1 VNQLIESRQFFG
13 VNAPLFAWVAAGLLL
28 LFAASAIITLLI
40 KIRFLRA
47 SCNSV
52 SKLLTEMR
60 RPTVGAGLSLSEI
73 EGLREH
79 FGKRLF
85 LVSIWTQLEHKLIR
99 RHGGSGDEYWL
110 SVPASEVLHSSAVT
124 DSQLNR
130 EWYEAIPGILSGTGL
145 LVTFIAILVALMH
158 VRLEGNQ
165 VKGLDLLIG
174 GLSGKFV
181 SSIAALFAATL
192 FVIIEKQL
200 FHSLDRSI
208 SKLADSVADIVPILT
223 PTHLLVELSKDMGE
237 QSVAFRSFNADLSG
251 RLKQSFSES
260 MGPTLERMVTTIE
273 DMNNL
278 LRAAEAAKTDTLS
291 ESLAGMI
298 SRLEASLAQSLS
310 KMGEQFTSSLSG
322 NTMTQFSKLAESL
335 GGAAA
340 VLEQMNTHN
349 QATQTA
355 LTELVSFAKDSAVEQ
370 MALGKT
376 QVEDLT
382 NVLRS
387 MLVQIEQA
395 TGSSV
400 NNMGAAL
407 TAMMADLSSKVVE
420 LNEQTR
426 ASMTQTTQAS
436 TEAAKS
442 VLKDASD
449 WSETSKERLAAL
461 FDKLANQLTSTDRLK
476 ESLDKSATQFIGA
489 ASQFNSIIA
498 KLQQVSTDAGVCTTA
513 MSGAAKAVKD
523 SQEGLQR
530 VAGLSSTQVENL
542 SMAGREQQEL
552 LERIAQAMTQYQ
564 QTFATVETSA
574 SALLQTLERNLGQHL
589 ELCKRGYESLIE
601 VSDGHFTT
609 ATQRLGSTVNE
620 LSESR
625 HPICG
630 CRVTGS
636 ASCPGELNASGR
648 RRGTITRS
656 SS

>member
-1 VNQLIESRQFFG
+1 MNQLIESRQFFG
-13 VNAPLFAWVAAGLLL
+13 VSAPLFAWVAAALLL

-40 KIRFLRA
+40 RIRILRA

-52 SKLLTEMR
+52 SRLLTEMR
-60 RPTVGAGLSLSEI
+60 RPHVGAGLSLSEV
-73 EGLREH
+73 EGLRES
-79 FGKRLF
+79 FGKRPF
-85 LVSIWTQLEHKLIR
+85 LVSIWTQIEHKLIR

-110 SVPASEVLHSSAVT
+110 SVPASDVLHSSAVT
-124 DSQLNR
+124 DPQLNR

-158 VRLEGNQ
+158 VRLDGNQ

-181 SSIAALFAATL
+181 SSIAALFAATV
-192 FVIIEKQL
+192 FVIFEKQL

-208 SKLADSVADIVPILT
+208 SQLADSVAAIVPILT
-223 PTHLLVELSKDMGE
+223 PTHLLVELQKDMGE
-237 QSVAFRSFNADLSG
+237 QSVAFRAFNADLSG

-278 LRAAEAAKTDTLS
+278 LRATEAAKSDTLS

-298 SRLEASLAQSLS
+298 SRLEGSLTQSLS

-355 LTELVSFAKDSAVEQ
+355 LTELVSFAKDSAAEQ

-426 ASMTQTTQAS
+426 ASMAQTTQAS
-436 TEAAKS
+436 TDAAKS

-449 WSETSKERLAAL
+449 WSATSKERLAAL
-461 FDKLANQLTSTDRLK
+461 FDKLASQLTSADHLR

-523 SQEGLQR
+523 SQDGLQR
-530 VAGLSSTQVENL
+530 VAGLSSTQVEKL

-552 LERIAQAMTQYQ
+552 LERISQAMTQYQ
-564 QTFATVETSA
+564 QTFVKVESSA
-574 SALLQTLERNLGQHL
+574 SALLQTLERNVGQHL
-589 ELCKRGYESLIE
+589 ELCKRGYESLIK
-601 VSDGHFTT
+601 VSDEHFSS
-609 ATQRLGSTVNE
+609 ATQRLGASVDE
-620 LSESR
+620 LSEYLQDLSDVMAAR
-625 HPICG
+625 
-630 CRVTGS
+630 
-636 ASCPGELNASGR
+636 ASGKV
-648 RRGTITRS
+648 GHGD
-656 SS
+656 

>member
-1 VNQLIESRQFFG
+1 VNKLIESRLFFG
-13 VNAPLFAWVAAGLLL
+13 VNAPLFAWVAAALLL
-28 LFAASAIITLLI
+28 LFAASAIVTLII
-40 KIRFLRA
+40 KSRILRA

-52 SKLLTEMR
+52 SRLLAEMR
-60 RPTVGAGLSLSEI
+60 RPTVGAGLSLSEV

-79 FGKRLF
+79 FAKCSF

-110 SVPASEVLHSSAVT
+110 SVPASDVLHSSAVT

-130 EWYEAIPGILSGTGL
+130 EWYEAIPGLLSGTGL

-181 SSIAALFAATL
+181 SSIAALFAATV
-192 FVIIEKQL
+192 FVIFEKQQ

-208 SKLADSVADIVPILT
+208 SKLADSVAAIVPILT
-223 PTHLLVELSKDMGE
+223 PTHLLVELQKDMGE

-260 MGPTLERMVTTIE
+260 IGPTLERMVTTIE

-278 LRAAEAAKTDTLS
+278 LRAAEATKSDTLS
-291 ESLAGMI
+291 ESLGGMI
-298 SRLEASLAQSLS
+298 SRLEESLSHSLS

-349 QATQTA
+349 QTTQTA
-355 LTELVSFAKDSAVEQ
+355 LTDLVSFAKESAVEQ

-400 NNMGAAL
+400 NQMGAAL
-407 TAMMADLSSKVVE
+407 TALMADLSSKVVE
-420 LNEQTR
+420 LNEQSR
-426 ASMTQTTQAS
+426 ASMVQTSQAS
-436 TEAAKS
+436 SDAAKS
-442 VLKDASD
+442 ILKDASD
-449 WSETSKERLAAL
+449 WSASSKEQLAVL
-461 FDKLANQLTSTDRLK
+461 IEKHTTQLSTADLLR

-489 ASQFNSIIA
+489 ASQFNSILS
-498 KLQQVSTDAGVCTTA
+498 KLQQVSMDAGTCTTA
-513 MSGAAKAVKD
+513 MSGAAKSVKD

-530 VAGLSSTQVENL
+530 VAGLSSSQVEKL
-542 SMAGREQQEL
+542 SMAGLEQQEL
-552 LERIAQAMTQYQ
+552 LERIARAMTQYE
-564 QTFATVETSA
+564 QTFVKVESSA
-574 SALLQTLERNLGQHL
+574 SALLQTLERNIGQHL
-589 ELCKRGYESLIE
+589 ELCKRGYDKLIE
-601 VSDGHFTT
+601 VSDEHFSS
-609 ATQRLGSTVNE
+609 ATQRLGASVDE
-620 LSESR
+620 LSEYLDDLSEVMA
-625 HPICG
+625 G
-630 CRVTGS
+630 RVPEKVGH
-636 ASCPGELNASGR
+636 GD
-648 RRGTITRS
+648 
-656 SS
+656 

>member
-1 VNQLIESRQFFG
+1 MNPLIESRALFG
-13 VNAPLFAWVAAGLLL
+13 IHAPLFAWVAAGILL
-28 LFAASAIITLLI
+28 LFAAFFIITLLI
-40 KIRFLRA
+40 RIRILRG

-52 SKLLTEMR
+52 SRLLTKMR
-60 RPTVGAGLSLSEI
+60 RPTIGTGLSLSEV
-73 EGLREH
+73 EGFRES
-79 FGKRLF
+79 FSKRPF
-85 LVSIWTQLEHKLIR
+85 LISLWAQIEHKLIR
-99 RHGGSGDEYWL
+99 RQGNNGDEYWL
-110 SVPASEVLHSSAVT
+110 SVPASDVLHSAAVT

-130 EWYEAIPGILSGTGL
+130 EWYEAVPGILSGTGL
-145 LVTFIAILVALMH
+145 LVTFIAILVALMD
-158 VRLEGNQ
+158 VRLAGNQ

-181 SSIAALFAATL
+181 SSIAALFAATV
-192 FVIIEKQL
+192 FVIVEKQQ

-208 SKLADSVADIVPILT
+208 STLADSVAAIVPVLT
-223 PTHLLVELSKDMGE
+223 PTHLLVELQKDSGE
-237 QSVAFRSFNADLSG
+237 QSVAFRAFNADLSG

-273 DMNNL
+273 NMNTL
-278 LRAAEAAKTDTLS
+278 LRASEAAKSDTLS
-291 ESLAGMI
+291 ESVAGMI
-298 SRLEASLAQSLS
+298 SRLEESLTQSLS
-310 KMGEQFTSSLSG
+310 KMGEQFASSLSG
-322 NTMTQFSKLAESL
+322 NTMTQFSKLADSL

-340 VLEQMNTHN
+340 VLEQMNTQN

-355 LTELVSFAKDSAVEQ
+355 LSELVSFAKNSTAEQ

-426 ASMTQTTQAS
+426 ASLAQTTQAS
-436 TEAAKS
+436 SDAAKS

-449 WSETSKERLAAL
+449 WSATSKERLSAL

-489 ASQFNSIIA
+489 AAQFNSIIA
-498 KLQQVSTDAGVCTTA
+498 KLQQVSAEAGACTTA
-513 MSGAAKAVKD
+513 MSGAAKYVKD

-530 VAGLSSTQVENL
+530 VAGLSATQVEQL
-542 SMAGREQQEL
+542 SMAGQEQQEL
-552 LERIAQAMTQYQ
+552 LKRISQAMALYQ
-564 QTFATVETSA
+564 ETFVKVESSA
-574 SALLQTLERNLGQHL
+574 SALLQTLERNVGQHL
-589 ELCKRGYESLIE
+589 ELCKRGYESLIK
-601 VSDGHFTT
+601 VSDEHFET
-609 ATQRLGSTVNE
+609 ATRRLGASVNDLAE
-620 LSESR
+620 YLDDLSEVMAAR
-625 HPICG
+625 
-630 CRVTGS
+630 
-636 ASCPGELNASGR
+636 APGKGNHGN
-648 RRGTITRS
+648 
-656 SS
+656 

>member
-1 VNQLIESRQFFG
+1 MNQLIESRQFFG
-13 VNAPLFAWVAAGLLL
+13 VSAPLFAWVAAGLLL

-40 KIRFLRA
+40 RIRILSA
-47 SCNSV
+47 SCNKL
-52 SKLLTEMR
+52 SKSLADLR
-60 RPTVGAGLSLSEI
+60 RPTLGTGLSVSEI
-73 EGLREH
+73 EKLRES
-79 FGKRLF
+79 FGKRPF
-85 LVSIWTQLEHKLIR
+85 LVSIWTQIEHKLIR
-99 RHGGSGDEYWL
+99 RRGDSSDEYWL
-110 SVPASEVLHSSAVT
+110 SVPASDVLHSSAVT

-158 VRLEGNQ
+158 VRLDGNQ

-181 SSIAALFAATL
+181 SSIAALFAATV
-192 FVIIEKQL
+192 FVIFEKQQ
-200 FHSLDRSI
+200 FHSLDGSI
-208 SKLADSVADIVPILT
+208 SRLADSVAAIVPILT
-223 PTHLLVELSKDMGE
+223 PTHLLIELQKDMGE
-237 QSVAFRSFNADLSG
+237 QSVAFRAFNADLSG

-278 LRAAEAAKTDTLS
+278 LRAAEATKSDTLS
-291 ESLAGMI
+291 ESLAGVI
-298 SRLEASLAQSLS
+298 SRLEGSLTQSLS

-322 NTMTQFSKLAESL
+322 NAMAQFSKLAESL

-340 VLEQMNTHN
+340 VLEQMNSHN
-349 QATQTA
+349 QTTQTA
-355 LTELVSFAKDSAVEQ
+355 LTELVSFAKDSAAEQ

-426 ASMTQTTQAS
+426 SSMAQTTQAS
-436 TEAAKS
+436 TDAAQS
-442 VLKDASD
+442 VLRDAND
-449 WSETSKERLAAL
+449 WSATSKERLAAL
-461 FDKLANQLTSTDRLK
+461 FDKLASQLTSTDRLK
-476 ESLDKSATQFIGA
+476 ESLDNSATQFIGA
-489 ASQFNSIIA
+489 ASQFNSIIT

-530 VAGLSSTQVENL
+530 VAGLSSAHVEKL

-552 LERIAQAMTQYQ
+552 LERISLAMTQYQ
-564 QTFATVETSA
+564 QTFEKVESSA
-574 SALLQTLERNLGQHL
+574 SALLQTLERNVGQHL
-589 ELCKRGYESLIE
+589 ELCKRGYESLIS
-601 VSDGHFTT
+601 VSDEHFAT
-609 ATQRLGSTVNE
+609 ASQRLGASVDE
-620 LSESR
+620 LSEYLQDLSEVMAAR
-625 HPICG
+625 
-630 CRVTGS
+630 GS
-636 ASCPGELNASGR
+636 GKVGH
-648 RRGTITRS
+648 GD
-656 SS
+656 